1 MLHRWA
7 APMLV
12 LALCAISPRYS
23 GGQSTSASRG
33 RGAKGKVGTNSPN
46 PFNPDTK
53 INFVVGDD
61 GCVTGTEH
69 HVVTMRILNILS
81 QPVAFPQLYAGSGTT
96 SVPTGLAAHAIAGMT
111 LPCGSYVAYWNGKVT
126 ATGKDAASGTYGVQL
141 FIDKALQPGTVRIF
155 RSK

>member
-1 MLHRWA
+1 MFHRWA

-12 LALCAISPRYS
+12 LALCAMSPKYAA
-23 GGQSTSASRG
+23 GQSTSPSRG
-33 RGAKGKVGTNSPN
+33 HAAKGKVGTNSPN

-53 INFVVGDD
+53 INFSVGDES
-61 GCVTGTEH
+61 CAPGTEQ

-81 QPVAFPQLYAGSGTT
+81 QPVAFPQLYAGSGSTT
-96 SVPTGLAAHAIAGMT
+96 VAPAVAGHAIASMT
-111 LPCGSYVAYWNGKVT
+111 LSCGSYVAYWNGKVA
-126 ATGKDAASGTYGVQL
+126 ATGKEAASGTYGVQL